1 MEGIDYRPDGTILIG
16 FDGQTWRLE
25 RPTLGVYKQFT
36 GRLAEMRQAI
46 QQVNSQIVQLR
57 NQLDDNNTSEVQQK
71 IEDLNVPI
79 WEYSLPILADL
90 VATVSDRPLP
100 ENQDSWPAW
109 LATNFAIPSRIVE
122 HWNEVPKVPGGA
134 ATS

>member
-46 QQVNSQIVQLR
+46 QQVNSQIVESVR
-57 NQLDDNNTSEVQQK
+57 
-71 IEDLNVPI
+71 
-79 WEYSLPILADL
+79 
-90 VATVSDRPLP
+90 
-100 ENQDSWPAW
+100 
-109 LATNFAIPSRIVE
+109 
-122 HWNEVPKVPGGA
+122 H
-134 ATS
+134 